1 MNNSNNISDQ
11 NRELARKFGRSLAGS
26 QDLQRIDDPLLRSLN
41 LFKKS
46 QLSHHYDDLHS
57 RKQKSWNHIEQ
68 TINRSS
74 ESKDANIF
82 RLGSIRHIG
91 KIAAVITISAILS
104 IYYFTTQDISSQPL
118 AAAGNTV
125 ETVTLKDGSTVT
137 LRPHSELFEHESV
150 TGTHAYKLQG
160 EAYFSVSKDKNR
172 KFVIHAE
179 NGSIEVLGTEFNVR
193 TWDSSTEV
201 YLKTGSLRLLTGD
214 NEENSVILSPG
225 EFVSLMTNKTI
236 STPKPANEELF
247 TSWKNNEIIFINRK
261 AESIFNE
268 LEHHF
273 SINISAPANVKNETL
288 GGSLPLNNVQQS
300 LKNLGTVLGGE
311 FKQTSGNTYEFVSA
325 E

>member
-1 MNNSNNISDQ
+1 MNESNNISDQ
-11 NRELARKFGRSLAGS
+11 NRALAREFGRSLAGL
-26 QDLQRIDDPLLRSLN
+26 QDFQQIDDPLLISLN
-41 LFKKS
+41 SFKKS
-46 QLSHHYDDLHS
+46 QLSYQYDDLHS
-57 RKQKSWNHIEQ
+57 RKKDCWNHIEQ

-74 ESKDANIF
+74 ESKETNIF

-91 KIAAVITISAILS
+91 KIAAVIAISAILS
-104 IYYFTTQDISSQPL
+104 IYYFTTQDISPQPL
-118 AAAGNTV
+118 AAAGITV
-125 ETVTLKDGSTVT
+125 EAVTLKDGSTVT

-150 TGTHAYKLQG
+150 IGTHAYKLQG
-160 EAYFSVSKDKNR
+160 EAYFSVSKDENR
-172 KFVIHAE
+172 KFVVHAK
-179 NGSIEVLGTEFNVR
+179 NGSVEVLGTEFNVR

-201 YLKTGSLRLLTGD
+201 YLKTGSLRLLSD
-214 NEENSVILSPG
+214 DDKENNVILSPG
-225 EFVSLMTNKTI
+225 EFASLMTNKTI
-236 STPKPANEELF
+236 STPEPADEELF

-261 AESIFNE
+261 AGSIFSE

-311 FKQTSGNTYEFVSA
+311 FVQTSGNSYEFVSA